1 MLVVIPKFAVQR
13 LHHRHGIKV
22 AAVIVAVKNSVHLL
36 EGARLDVL
44 MLVSELKQ
52 FLGVLHHLNGGGA
65 ELTGTHLDIGR
76 VQAVGLP
83 DLAEIIRLGLAALRD
98 DQDAVIA
105 GASRQL

>member
-1 MLVVIPKFAVQR
+1 
-13 LHHRHGIKV
+13 
-22 AAVIVAVKNSVHLL
+22 
-36 EGARLDVL
+36 

-105 GASRQL
+105 GASRQLAFKLLTLALFRGIVARHQ